1 MPRIAP
7 MPPAPLAHGGE
18 SNAALPSIA
27 PIHQRLKQARLEAG
41 VTLAQMGVA
50 LGVSPQQVLKYER
63 GQNRLCADRLPV
75 WAALCSTSV
84 EELLGDARRH
94 ALTHLAGEGVMSLVQ
109 AFTAITDPSV
119 RQALIETARALALTD
134 RQRRDKPAAILAAD

>member
-1 MPRIAP
+1 MSPLPQPRD
-7 MPPAPLAHGGE
+7 GE
-18 SNAALPSIA
+18 PFAITAE

-84 EELLGDARRH
+84 EELLGHMGRH
-94 ALTHLAGEGVMSLVQ
+94 SLAHLAGEGVASLVQ
-109 AFTAITDPSV
+109 AFTAISDVSV
-119 RQALIETARALALTD
+119 RQALIETARALALAD
-134 RQRRDKPAAILAAD
+134 RQRRDKPAVTLAAD